1 MVYDYAHE
9 AQAGGSQGEGQPEL
23 QSELEV
29 NLPNTFF
36 FKVDIIYPYLLIW
49 QPSLGNV
56 IAKLNSYLTLSSAFL
71 ISTLNDH

>member
-1 MVYDYAHE
+1 MTMLTRLRQEDHKVKDSLNYRVTWRSIC
-9 AQAGGSQGEGQPEL
+9 QTL
-23 QSELEV
+23 
-29 NLPNTFF
+29 FF